1 MKKRTSVL
9 WASALSFL
17 LFMGLALFSACDK
30 QEDVRDLELAL
41 KKTGSVSAVEY
52 EVFVLE
58 EEDQPDSGYSY
69 RVTLDFEEATGFVAG
84 DGTDRAYFFEGYLGG
99 ENIRMQKMPWEEVV
113 QDWKTGTGFP
123 QTDAEITEGNLGG
136 WGIGMGGFLASA
148 LNEKETKAEKI
159 AVDQEQS
166 KFLVTADVSVICEL
180 MRKAL
185 PRALVTEGSIF
196 DFFFG
201 MEITKY
207 SLAVTVDD
215 QTGYFVRMDLNA
227 QYEYRGSSDSVQVI
241 MNILAMD
248 EEVEPI
254 VVPQE
259 DRESIYE
266 YIDKQY
272 DGPRSYEYRTP
283 SVSLTPE
290 LPQLTETW
298 PEDDETGKYSIFNK
312 AVVRF
317 DDTAGRY
324 VASYDSGWD
333 TIYIY
338 SKNMTELTAVDKQ
351 GYWTTSEGNL
361 YILGQDKFV
370 SVDGDVQRTDCI
382 YRYDLKTLILA
393 EMIKLED
400 CDFGN
405 IYVADDRM
413 VICGDSEIGFLN
425 LATGEYLSRLEGY
438 YHSALFDVHAR
449 QLYVT
454 KPADDGKTY
463 TLTIYDLNGN
473 PGATMQFRCEDSGDF
488 TVYEDGIYLHVN
500 GACYDK
506 QTLEKVYD
514 DDLYGDIG
522 EMRNFIPLKVVY
534 DDEKYTLVLGYHQKY
549 YVSAI
554 YDKTLQGYV
563 FRGDFFSTSAYRE
576 GEMLY
581 VYTRQRLSVLDL
593 SGCDKL
599 LAENIGGKVF
609 ALGEQSTAV
618 LFDNAY
624 LEAVSDGKYIY
635 TIDLTKAL
643 FVYDVSALSLVKKVD
658 LPFTPQC
665 MDLDGNKIAIGFE
678 DAPQFTLIDTDTW
691 EMQTVTADCLIEE
704 VCVYGNRI
712 VYASKENWSAI
723 YVYDCDKKIT
733 KRILDSYSEATI
745 AVNKADGILYIGE
758 RGISSSDLV
767 YYDLQKE
774 EIVYQSTF
782 GLFGY
787 NYFRI
792 HFDGENVHY
801 CGLMLDKLTGKRYYG
816 EQYIQMFPE
825 EVASD
830 VQIEGCVYFDGVYSV
845 MVVTRNKEKF
855 TWVYNKETGSVR
867 EIPYE
872 TSNVI
877 RTDEVLI
884 LVMRGT
890 DTLVIT
896 AL

>member
-1 MKKRTSVL
+1 MKKRALIL
-9 WASALSFL
+9 WASALSFW
-17 LFMGLALFSACDK
+17 LFMGLAVFSACGK
-30 QEDVRDLELAL
+30 QGPVEELELGL
-41 KKTGSVSAVEY
+41 TKTGSVSAVEY

-58 EEDQPDSGYSY
+58 EADNPDSGYSY
-69 RVTLDFEEATGFVAG
+69 RVVLDFEEATGFVAG
-84 DGTDRAYFFEGYLGG
+84 DGTDRAYFIEGYLGG
-99 ENIRMQKMPWEEVV
+99 DDSRTQKMPWEKVV

-123 QTDAEITEGNLGG
+123 QTDAEVTEGDLGG

-148 LNEKETKAEKI
+148 LSGKEARAEKS
-159 AVDQEQS
+159 AGDQDQS

-185 PRALVTEGSIF
+185 PRASVTEGSIF

-201 MEITKY
+201 MEISEY

-215 QTGYFVRMDLNA
+215 KTGCFVRMDLNA

-298 PEDDETGKYSIFNK
+298 PEDDETGKYSIFK
-312 AVVRF
+312 SSTVQF
-317 DDTAGRY
+317 DIVSERY
-324 VASYDSGWD
+324 VASSDAGWDSGN
-333 TIYIY
+333 IYIY
-338 SKNMTELTAVDKQ
+338 SKNMTELTAVDKR
-351 GYWTTSEGNL
+351 GNWTTSDGFL
-361 YILGQDKFV
+361 YVLSLDADYERY
-370 SVDGDVQRTDCI
+370 SL
-382 YRYDLKTLILA
+382 YRYDLKTLMLV
-393 EMIKLED
+393 ETIKLGVFNTD
-400 CDFGN
+400 R

-413 VICGDSEIGFLN
+413 VVCSDGEIRFFDLE
-425 LATGEYLSRLEGY
+425 TGECLNISEGY
-438 YHSALFDVHAR
+438 NRSELFDSHAR

-454 KPADDGKTY
+454 QSEGYGNY

-473 PGATMQFRCEDSGDF
+473 LRKTMQFQCENMDVL
-488 TVYEDGIYLHVN
+488 TVYEDGRYFHVN

-514 DDLYGDIG
+514 GDLYGDFG
-522 EMRNFIPLKVVY
+522 KMRNFIAVQVVY
-534 DDEKYTLVLGYHQKY
+534 DDDRYALILGYYNNH
-549 YVSAI
+549 YVSAV

-563 FRGDFFSTSAYRE
+563 FRGNFFSTSAYRE
-576 GEMLY
+576 EEILY
-581 VYTRQRLSVLDL
+581 VHTRQRLSVLDL

-599 LAENIGGKVF
+599 LAENIGSEVF
-609 ALGEQSTAV
+609 ALDGQSTARF
-618 LFDNAY
+618 LDNVY
-624 LEAVSDGKYIY
+624 LDAVSDGKYIY

-643 FVYDVSALSLVKKVD
+643 FVYDVSAFSLVKKVD

-665 MDLDGNKIAIGFE
+665 MDSDGNKIAVGFG
-678 DAPQFTLIDTDTW
+678 DASQFTLIDTDTW
-691 EMQTVTADCLIEE
+691 AMQTVTTDCQIEE
-704 VCVYGNRI
+704 ICVYGNRI
-712 VYASKENWSAI
+712 VYASDEHRTDI
-723 YVYDCDKKIT
+723 YIYDCDKKIT
-733 KRILDSYSEATI
+733 KRILGSYSEATI

-774 EIVYQSTF
+774 EIVYQSPF
-782 GLFGY
+782 GIFSY
-787 NYFRI
+787 NYARI

-830 VQIEGCVYFDGVYSV
+830 VRIEGCVYFDGVYSV

-877 RTDEVLI
+877 RTDEVLV
-884 LVMRGT
+884 LVRRGT

>member
-1 MKKRTSVL
+1 MVKYSTGSPIADLSFDPENLRRLTPFRCSKLEFVSPENYATAKHTANQVFEMNLHLYGGYAFTGALITRRAIKRTKAGRETFTDGNCCIPYATPSATVL
-9 WASALSFL
+9 FADTIRYADKGYQAWMFFGGDLAYATMVHSAGIVNVSMLDGHAQSATLS
-17 LFMGLALFSACDK
+17 
-30 QEDVRDLELAL
+30 EL
-41 KKTGSVSAVEY
+41 
-52 EVFVLE
+52 
-58 EEDQPDSGYSY
+58 
-69 RVTLDFEEATGFVAG
+69 R
-84 DGTDRAYFFEGYLGG
+84 
-99 ENIRMQKMPWEEVV
+99 
-113 QDWKTGTGFP
+113 
-123 QTDAEITEGNLGG
+123 
-136 WGIGMGGFLASA
+136 
-148 LNEKETKAEKI
+148 TK
-159 AVDQEQS
+159 S
-166 KFLVTADVSVICEL
+166 KFIPDTGRSD
-180 MRKAL
+180 
-185 PRALVTEGSIF
+185 
-196 DFFFG
+196 
-201 MEITKY
+201 Y
-207 SLAVTVDD
+207 
-215 QTGYFVRMDLNA
+215 GYF
-227 QYEYRGSSDSVQVI
+227 
-241 MNILAMD
+241 
-248 EEVEPI
+248 
-254 VVPQE
+254 
-259 DRESIYE
+259 
-266 YIDKQY
+266 
-272 DGPRSYEYRTP
+272 
-283 SVSLTPE
+283 
-290 LPQLTETW
+290 
-298 PEDDETGKYSIFNK
+298 
-312 AVVRF
+312 
-317 DDTAGRY
+317 
-324 VASYDSGWD
+324 
-333 TIYIY
+333 
-338 SKNMTELTAVDKQ
+338 
-351 GYWTTSEGNL
+351 
-361 YILGQDKFV
+361 
-370 SVDGDVQRTDCI
+370 
-382 YRYDLKTLILA
+382 
-393 EMIKLED
+393 
-400 CDFGN
+400 
-405 IYVADDRM
+405 
-413 VICGDSEIGFLN
+413 
-425 LATGEYLSRLEGY
+425 
-438 YHSALFDVHAR
+438 
-449 QLYVT
+449 
-454 KPADDGKTY
+454 
-463 TLTIYDLNGN
+463 YDLNGN

-549 YVSAI
+549 YVSAV

-576 GEMLY
+576 GDIFY
-581 VYTRQRLSVLDL
+581 VHTRQRLSVLDL
-593 SGCDKL
+593 SSCEL
-599 LAENIGGKVF
+599 LAENIGSEVF
-609 ALGEQSTAV
+609 ALGEQSTARI
-618 LFDNAY
+618 FDNAY
-624 LEAVSDGKYIY
+624 LDAVSDGKYIY

-665 MDLDGNKIAIGFE
+665 MDLDGNKIAVGFE
-678 DAPQFTLIDTDTW
+678 DARQFTLIDTDTW
-691 EMQTVTADCLIEE
+691 VMQTVTADCMIEE
-704 VCVYGNRI
+704 ICVYGNRI

-890 DTLVIT
+890 ETLVVT